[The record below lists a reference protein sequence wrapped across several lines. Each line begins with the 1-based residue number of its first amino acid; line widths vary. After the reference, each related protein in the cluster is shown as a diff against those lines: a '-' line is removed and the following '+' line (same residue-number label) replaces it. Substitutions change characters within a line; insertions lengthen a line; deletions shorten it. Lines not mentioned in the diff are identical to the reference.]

1 MWKRFQTDS
10 RQLTFL
16 PVAVY
21 HRGTVEVVRTGCLQL
36 LIVLII
42 IVIVEEELG
51 VDWSESS

>member
-1 MWKRFQTDS
+1 MWKGFQTDS

-36 LIVLII
+36 LIVMII
-42 IVIVEEELG
+42 IVVVDEELG

>member
-36 LIVLII
+36 LIVMII
-42 IVIVEEELG
+42 IVIVEEELD
-51 VDWSESS
+51 VDWSGSS